1 MSENHGVVFMV
12 SLKKIVPC
20 KCGANNSFDF
30 SSDMSV
36 DDLTL
41 SARCP
46 SCGASVCISISS
58 LLSAPAQVPP
68 DALPTVQI
76 ADPSPAADTQPDEN
90 SAESVEQVVRD
101 LLKK

>member
-12 SLKKIVPC
+12 SLKKYVPC

-30 SSDMSV
+30 SSDLSI

-46 SCGASVCISISS
+46 ACGASVCISISALVS
-58 LLSAPAQVPP
+58 NSPAPAPV
-68 DALPTVQI
+68 LPTAQ
-76 ADPSPAADTQPDEN
+76 DTALAEAHDE
-90 SAESVEQVVRD
+90 AETKANVEQAVRD
-101 LLKK
+101 LFR